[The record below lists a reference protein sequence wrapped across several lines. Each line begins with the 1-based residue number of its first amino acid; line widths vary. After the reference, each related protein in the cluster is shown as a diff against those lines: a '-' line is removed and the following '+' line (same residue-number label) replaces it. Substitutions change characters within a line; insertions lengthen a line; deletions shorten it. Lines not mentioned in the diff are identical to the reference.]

1 MDPVTGGTDKEPAVP
16 QTEEDE
22 NNTRLLETM
31 GALEAKN
38 RELEEALKS
47 RRRMHTIALVLALV
61 LCAGLVLYFWFSTP
75 VGPVARQAVS
85 RITQPKKNAVKGV
98 QTVTVQTEALSNA
111 ISLSGKLEPL
121 EEVMVVCPFGSKVT
135 GKNYSFGQR
144 VERGDTLLKLST
156 RELESKIRD
165 ARVKFIKA
173 RAEYEKLKDWAKSA
187 EMAKARRGLDQAQ
200 HDLARAQSKVK
211 DQKELFKEGIISKNE
226 LEQDEEDVRTKK
238 AALKSAGEELE
249 SVREKGSRDNKKI
262 ASMEMENAKQQMEEL
277 EEQLGKSEIKAPV
290 DGIVIK
296 PTQGDG
302 KQAKIVEV
310 NAPAA
315 EGDILLA
322 VANLEG
328 MIVQTVV
335 DEVDVRK
342 VTVGQPVKVTGDAF
356 SDVTLDG
363 HIKHISAQAKPG
375 DTRSA
380 PSFEVVIKIDELPDP
395 VQDVIKLGMSANLR
409 VIVYEN
415 PKALTLPIS
424 AVRSEGDKRV
434 VDVVRDGSAKPETVV
449 VTTGLT
455 TLDSVEITAGLSPGD
470 KVVMPS
476 GGAR

>member
-1 MDPVTGGTDKEPAVP
+1 MDSVINGPLKESDVP
-16 QTEEDE
+16 RTKKEEKDS
-22 NNTRLLETM
+22 RLLETM
-31 GALEAKN
+31 RALEAKN

-47 RRRMHTIALVLALV
+47 RRRLRTMAMALVLV
-61 LCAGLVLYFWFSTP
+61 LLAGLVLYFWFSTP
-75 VGPVARQAVS
+75 VGPGARQAIS
-85 RITQPKKNAVKGV
+85 RIAHPKKNAVKDV
-98 QTVTVQTEALSNA
+98 QTVTVKTEALSNA

-121 EEVMVVCPFGSKVT
+121 EEVMVVCPFGSKVIEKT
-135 GKNYSFGQR
+135 YSFGQR
-144 VERGDTLLKLST
+144 VERGDTLLRLST
-156 RELESKIRD
+156 RELENKIRD

-173 RAEYEKLKDWAKSA
+173 RAEYEKLKDWTKSA
-187 EMAKARRGLDQAQ
+187 EMAKARRGLEQAQ
-200 HDLARAQSKVK
+200 HDLARAQSKLK
-211 DQKELFKEGIISKNE
+211 DENGLFKEGIASKNE
-226 LEQDEEDVRTKK
+226 LEQAEEDVRTKK

-262 ASMEMENAKQQMEEL
+262 ASMEMENAKQQLEEL

-296 PTQGDG
+296 PTQGDN
-302 KQAKIVEV
+302 KQTKIVEV

-363 HIKHISAQAKPG
+363 HIKHISAQAKSG
-375 DTRSA
+375 DVRSA

-395 VQDVIKLGMSANLR
+395 VQDIIKLGMSANLR

-415 PKALTLPIS
+415 PEALTVPMS

-434 VDVVRDGSAKPETVV
+434 VDVVRDGSAKPEPVA

-455 TLDSVEITAGLSPGD
+455 TLDSVEITAGLSAGD